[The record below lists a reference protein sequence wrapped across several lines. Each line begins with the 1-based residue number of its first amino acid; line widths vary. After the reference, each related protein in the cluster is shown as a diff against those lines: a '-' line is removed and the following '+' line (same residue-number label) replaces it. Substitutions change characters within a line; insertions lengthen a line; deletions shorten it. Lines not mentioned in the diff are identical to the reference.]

1 MGKLNILKVNYRNI
15 LRFLIRICRIVIFL
29 DNAMP
34 DINDELGM
42 IDDLNEEF
50 SQYKRIQENYR
61 NNPMKSEM
69 QSQGSSMMSGVG
81 MGAKG
86 SMDYGGNMMN
96 NDRGMGGQMGRGSQ
110 VGRGGEGS
118 GISRYQ
124 GNMNEQMNKVPSR

>member
-1 MGKLNILKVNYRNI
+1 MKD
-15 LRFLIRICRIVIFL
+15 FLFL
-29 DNAMP
+29 DNAIP

-69 QSQGSSMMSGVG
+69 QSQSSSMMSGVG

-96 NDRGMGGQMGRGSQ
+96 NDRGMGGNQVGQMGW
-110 VGRGGEGS
+110 GGEGA